1 MSLGKV
7 RLSRGLI
14 ERFQS
19 RGQLLHKFNEKKKA
33 LKVLHQKI
41 VQLVLVW
48 ETNMAAY
55 SLFWANENSNHFGGR
70 EAMSKGSTVTSCVFP
85 KLNSAG

>member
-19 RGQLLHKFNEKKKA
+19 RGRLLYKFIEKKESVFKRFLFFYTT
-33 LKVLHQKI
+33 LKGFTSEI

-48 ETNMAAY
+48 ETNMAVHL
-55 SLFWANENSNHFGGR
+55 LFWANENSNHYGGC
-70 EAMSKGSTVTSCVFP
+70 EAMSKGS
-85 KLNSAG
+85 

>member
-1 MSLGKV
+1 MSLGKE
-7 RLSRGLI
+7 RLPRGLI

-19 RGQLLHKFNEKKKA
+19 RGRLLCKFIEKKKA

-48 ETNMAAY
+48 ETNMATY
-55 SLFWANENSNHFGGR
+55 SLFWVNENSNHYGGR
-70 EAMSKGSTVTSCVFP
+70 EAMSKGSIVTSCVFP
-85 KLNSAG
+85 KTQ

>member
-7 RLSRGLI
+7 RLSRRLI

-19 RGQLLHKFNEKKKA
+19 RGRLLYKFIEKKRKA
-33 LKVLHQKI
+33 FLNDSFFLYTTLKGFTSEI

-48 ETNMAAY
+48 ETNMAVHL
-55 SLFWANENSNHFGGR
+55 LFWANENSNHYGGC
-70 EAMSKGSTVTSCVFP
+70 EAMSKGS
-85 KLNSAG
+85 